1 MLIPKRSLGQNF
13 LLDNNL
19 CKKITS
25 HINIKNKNIIEIGSG
40 TGQLTNEIIKLN
52 PNKLILIEKD
62 SNLYQK
68 LIIKYSNNKF
78 IEIKNIDILKYN
90 LSFKNNFNII
100 SNLPYNIATTLII
113 NLLIKYNNIKEMIF
127 LIQKEVSD
135 KFQYKFNNKKNK
147 YNLFLEIVTN
157 YQVLHNVS
165 NKVFYPKPKVQ
176 SSLIK
181 LTPKEINID
190 KKKLWDFSNKVFMN
204 KRKKIKK
211 MFNKLDNTIIDKDI
225 LEKRPEELNKSEYLK
240 LFDFF

>member
-25 HINIKNKNIIEIGSG
+25 HISIKDKNIIEIGSG

-52 PNKLILIEKD
+52 PSKLILIEKD
-62 SNLYQK
+62 NNLYQK

-78 IEIKNIDILKYN
+78 IEIKNIDVLKYN

-100 SNLPYNIATTLII
+100 SNLPYNIATKLII

-135 KFQYKFNNKKNK
+135 KFQYKLNNKKNK
-147 YNLFLEIVTN
+147 YNLFLEIIAN

-165 NKVFYPKPKVQ
+165 NKVFYPRPKVQ

-181 LTPKEINID
+181 ITPKNINID
-190 KKKLWDFSNKVFMN
+190 KHKLWHFSNKIFIN

-211 MFNKLDNTIIDKDI
+211 MFNNLDNKIIDQDI
-225 LEKRPEELNKSEYLK
+225 LEKRPEELNKSEYLR
-240 LFDFF
+240 LFNFF